1 MTLAEI
7 KEMDYEEYLGW
18 FDYFSRRPPDWK
30 DDLRTYYIMSS
41 GMGQLKQKA
50 EDIFPSIRA
59 VKKDEEQER
68 EEGAK
73 LLNSLKASP
82 FGITLLNAGIK

>member
-1 MTLAEI
+1 MSIAEI

-18 FDYFSRRPPDWK
+18 FDFFSRRPPGWQ

-41 GMGQLKQKA
+41 GMGQMKKKP
-50 EDIFPSIRA
+50 EEIFPSILA
-59 VKKDEEQER
+59 VKKDEAIER

-73 LLNSLKASP
+73 LTNSLKASP
-82 FGITLLNAGIK
+82 FGIALINAGIK